1 MWPIVNSS
9 SPGEIKSYDYMSR
22 QCNYHFLHSD
32 AFFLLL
38 SNLTGLKLHQ
48 LAPEDSD
55 SEEEK
60 EDGAEKEEKVYNPR
74 CRGGLARWG
83 PGNYTLIRDDDQEQ
97 AEYALDLRI
106 CFNVSSGEE
115 SEAGG
120 QSVYI
125 ARGEDEE
132 LVTVTPEENTLS
144 LVYRYVGETQQISR
158 LVNLS
163 SIPQVSWGNVS
174 VVGVVIFQS
183 WHTNL

>member
-1 MWPIVNSS
+1 M
-9 SPGEIKSYDYMSR
+9 
-22 QCNYHFLHSD
+22 
-32 AFFLLL
+32 
-38 SNLTGLKLHQ
+38 
-48 LAPEDSD
+48 
-55 SEEEK
+55 
-60 EDGAEKEEKVYNPR
+60 YNPR
-74 CRGGLARWG
+74 CRGGLTRWG

-144 LVYRYVGETQQISR
+144 LVYRYVWGDTANIAGIYHGMH
-158 LVNLS
+158 L
-163 SIPQVSWGNVS
+163 GNVS
-174 VVGVVIFQS
+174 VAGVEIFQNVLLHKFVAIQNTVVLFFLLCNIS
-183 WHTNL
+183 SDVNNYIVT